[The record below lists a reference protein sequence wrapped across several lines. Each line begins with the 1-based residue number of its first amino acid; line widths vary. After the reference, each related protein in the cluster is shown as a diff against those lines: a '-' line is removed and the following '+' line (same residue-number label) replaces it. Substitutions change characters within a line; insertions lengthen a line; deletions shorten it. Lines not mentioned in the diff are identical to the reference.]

1 MKNHLPNQDFLK
13 FIVQVSFSALVLVFC
28 LGKMAVATEDK
39 NQALFWS
46 GITSII
52 AWWMPSPGNGNSNKD
67 EKNNS
72 PTQTLTVAEETA
84 HIARVSTHS
93 SN

>member
-1 MKNHLPNQDFLK
+1 MKNQLSNQDFLK
-13 FIVQVSFSALVLVFC
+13 FIVQVSFSALVLMFC

-67 EKNNS
+67 EKDNL
-72 PTQTLTVAEETA
+72 PAQTLTVAEEA
-84 HIARVSTHS
+84 SHIARVSTRS